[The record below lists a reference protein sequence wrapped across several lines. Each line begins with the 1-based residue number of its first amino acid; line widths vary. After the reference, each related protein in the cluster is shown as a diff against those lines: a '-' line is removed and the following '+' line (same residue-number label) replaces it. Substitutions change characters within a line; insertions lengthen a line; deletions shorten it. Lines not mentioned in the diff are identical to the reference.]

1 MTASVAQQQGIP
13 LTVVGGYLGSGKTT
27 RINAVLRQPR
37 GLRLAVV
44 VNDFGAVNVDAHLL
58 RASAGDLLELANGCV
73 CCSLADGMAAA
84 IRGLSELRPAPDR
97 VLVEVSGVGDPA
109 AVAKWGTLPGFR
121 MGGVVVCVDAETV
134 EFRASDRWVGD
145 TVRRQLEGADV
156 FLLTKSDLVAEQ
168 ARRRTRSWLASVAP
182 GVPVSD
188 EPDALARILMDPPR
202 PGDPVA
208 GARGDHDPHRT
219 WSLTSEGPVDRD
231 RLLAGLRSLPEGV
244 VRAKGILQTT
254 AAPGRRTVVQRAGRR
269 CELHDDGEWRDGD
282 RSTLV
287 LVATGD
293 PRAERSVE
301 ELAVL
306 FDG

>member
-1 MTASVAQQQGIP
+1 LARSVANQHGIP

-37 GLRLAVV
+37 GLRIAVV
-44 VNDFGAVNVDAHLL
+44 VNDFGAVNVDADLL

-73 CCSLADGMAAA
+73 CCSLADGMAAVM
-84 IRGLSELRPAPDR
+84 RGLSELRPAPDR

-109 AVAKWGTLPGFR
+109 AVATWGTLPGFR
-121 MGGVVVCVDAETV
+121 KGGVVVCVDAETV
-134 EFRASDRWVGD
+134 ESRASDRWVGD

-156 FLLTKSDLVAEQ
+156 FVLTKSDLVAEE
-168 ARRRTRSWLASVAP
+168 RRDRTRSWLASLAP

-188 EPDALARILMDPPR
+188 DPDALADVLIDPPR

-208 GARGDHDPHRT
+208 LARGDHDPHRT
-219 WSLTSEGPVDRD
+219 WSFSSARPVDGD
-231 RLLAGLRSLPEGV
+231 RLVAGLGSLPEGV
-244 VRAKGILQTT
+244 VRAKGIVQTT

-269 CELHDDGEWRDGD
+269 CDLHDDGAWRDGD

-287 LVATGD
+287 VVATAD
-293 PRAERSVE
+293 PGVEKSVA

-306 FDG
+306 FEG